1 MKSKD
6 LGEKERREKRE
17 RRERG
22 ERERERE
29 RDSGVEEKWIK
40 TEF

>member
-6 LGEKERREKRE
+6 LGEKERRER
-17 RRERG
+17 
-22 ERERERE
+22 RERERE